1 MSSHLNKTKFTV
13 AIFGEVLADIFP
25 DATVLGGAPY
35 NVARHLRAFQQ
46 HPVLISR
53 VGNDAL
59 KKHCL
64 QNYLLSISINQGF
77 NWIRFTQLGRS

>member
-1 MSSHLNKTKFTV
+1 MSNHLKNNPFTI
-13 AIFGEVLADIFP
+13 AIFGEVLADIYP

-46 HPVLISR
+46 HPILISR

-59 KKHCL
+59 KQITMVNGLFFK
-64 QNYLLSISINQGF
+64 
-77 NWIRFTQLGRS
+77 